1 MAAAKRAGPAAPSR
15 PPSPDAA
22 LTAGPGRRGPG
33 AREHKEATEATAGA
47 EEKARGP
54 RSGVM
59 RVQRPP
65 LPRINKIF
73 KMAVRARKRECGG
86 QSGPPAG
93 SWRAR
98 VGGNGTGEAGRAG
111 FLRAKLGGSM
121 GRGREGS
128 HRHGRRGCALR
139 ARAGLRLAFRP
150 RRRSAGESRQAASR
164 ATLDGRTL
172 GGLRGYCLPGPAPR
186 KEAA

>member
-1 MAAAKRAGPAAPSR
+1 MAAAERAGPAAPSR
-15 PPSPDAA
+15 PPCPDAA

-54 RSGVM
+54 RSGVT
-59 RVQRPP
+59 RAPRSP

-86 QSGPPAG
+86 QSEPPAG

-98 VGGNGTGEAGRAG
+98 VGGNGTGEAGRARL
-111 FLRAKLGGSM
+111 LRAKPGGSM
-121 GRGREGS
+121 GRGRERS
-128 HRHGRRGCALR
+128 HRHERRGCALW
-139 ARAGLRLAFRP
+139 AHAGLRPDAFRP
-150 RRRSAGESRQAASR
+150 RRRSAGEGGQAA
-164 ATLDGRTL
+164 GR
-172 GGLRGYCLPGPAPR
+172 RRPGR
-186 KEAA
+186 RWTEER